1 MVVNACNLC
10 TLEAE
15 AGGNPSHGET
25 LYQANKPAN
34 EIKPKP
40 NSQRNLK
47 PNEMTSPKQLM
58 YLSVNR

>member
-1 MVVNACNLC
+1 MVANACNLC

-15 AGGNPSHGET
+15 AGNPSHRET
-25 LYQANKPAN
+25 LCQANKPAN
-34 EIKPKP
+34 KIKPKP
-40 NSQRNLK
+40 NLQRNLK